1 MKAVDTTFIIDLLR
15 GDMDA
20 VEKAEEFD
28 VAGEAA
34 IPAVNL
40 FEITYGVYKSRHI
53 DRERRLFEV
62 ERLFSRMDLF
72 PLDARAAVEA
82 GKILSVL
89 SGEGKMIDVIDRMIG
104 AIAVVNGCD
113 TIVTRNVDHFNRIPD
128 LNVETY

>member
-20 VEKAEEFD
+20 IEKAEEFD
-28 VAGEAA
+28 EVGGAA
-34 IPAVNL
+34 TTAVNL
-40 FEITYGVYKSRHI
+40 FEISYGIYRSRHI
-53 DRERRLFEV
+53 DRERRLSEV
-62 ERLFSRMDLF
+62 ERLFSRMDVF

-82 GKILSVL
+82 GRILGAL
-89 SGEGKMIDVIDRMIG
+89 SREGEMIDVLDGMIG
-104 AIAVVNGCD
+104 AIIVVNGCD

>member
-1 MKAVDTTFIIDLLR
+1 LKAVDTTFIIDLLR

-82 GKILSVL
+82 GKILES
-89 SGEGKMIDVIDRMIG
+89 SAERE
-104 AIAVVNGCD
+104 
-113 TIVTRNVDHFNRIPD
+113 R
-128 LNVETY
+128 